1 MENKRKTHVKQEQ
14 NIKKI
19 ELYLKKQE
27 QNDRNT
33 KPNSTTR
40 GHV

>member
-1 MENKRKTHVKQEQ
+1 MEKKRKIHVKQEQ

-19 ELYLKKQE
+19 ELFLKKQE
-27 QNDRNT
+27 QNDRNI

>member
-1 MENKRKTHVKQEQ
+1 MENKRKTHVKQEK

-27 QNDRNT
+27 NNDRNI

>member
-19 ELYLKKQE
+19 ELYLKKQTIKIE
-27 QNDRNT
+27 KNGKFDDN
-33 KPNSTTR
+33 KSK
-40 GHV
+40 